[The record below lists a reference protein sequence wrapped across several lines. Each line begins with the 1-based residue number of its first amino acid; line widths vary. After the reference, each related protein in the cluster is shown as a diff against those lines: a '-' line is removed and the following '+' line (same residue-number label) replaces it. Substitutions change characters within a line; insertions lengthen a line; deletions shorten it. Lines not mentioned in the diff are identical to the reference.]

1 MLAEIFLSILFSIFY
16 YAIIYEIGAKV
27 GMDITVII
35 SAATGV
41 LCSGISAFVVLRKF
55 GISEKLKGLSEK
67 LGDTSNNGNITS
79 QIGNTADFGSITSQ
93 LGDTK
98 TYGSVTSQISSLNV
112 SITNQTT
119 SIHGDVTKN
128 KEALIKLECMLQN
141 EKDERNK
148 IESKIDN
155 RMAESVQ
162 QGMIAFGKALK
173 DLADSRYEND
183 RLRNEM
189 EDLKGNLNQLTEEVN
204 QLKEENQKLKNEVM
218 RIEEENTLLRDL
230 VSGGRISSGY
240 GQEQS
245 KDDFEPE
252 L

>member
-16 YAIIYEIGAKV
+16 YAIIYEIGAKM

-98 TYGSVTSQISSLNV
+98 TYGSVTNQISSLNV

-119 SIHGDVTKN
+119 SIHGEVTRN
-128 KEALIKLECMLQN
+128 KETLIKLECMLQN
-141 EKDERNK
+141 EKDERSK
-148 IESKIDN
+148 IESQIDN
-155 RMAESVQ
+155 RMTESIQ

-183 RLRNEM
+183 RLRNELG
-189 EDLKGNLNQLTEEVN
+189 DLKGNLKQLTEEMN
-204 QLKEENQKLKNEVM
+204 QLKEENQKLKQ
-218 RIEEENTLLRDL
+218 ENVLLREL
-230 VSGGRISSGY
+230 ASKERESFSY
-240 GQEQS
+240 GKEQS
-245 KDDFEPE
+245 KDDFELE